1 MRYKLF
7 ASLFAIV
14 LSTAFISCSSDDNGE
29 SPKAVEKS
37 NVSGN
42 IEKGPFVQGS
52 KVTLYELEANLSQTG
67 KSFKTQTN
75 SDLGA
80 FTFDSPI
87 QLNSQFVEL
96 ETSGYFYNEVK
107 GELST
112 SQITLN
118 ALSNVANRSSVNVN
132 LITHLEYG
140 RVKKLVRDGM
150 DFTAAKKQAE
160 KELLACFAITDE
172 ISVPEGVSITDNNKN
187 SAILLAIST
196 VMLYNRSEAE
206 FTEFISKF
214 STDFADNGQIDNMTI
229 REDIKKGQED
239 AHPSKVIESMK
250 EFYSQKGVDIQCDD
264 FSMFIDFN
272 GDGVIDESDKEG
284 LNEEPNNEVVSDD
297 FFNTK
302 EQVYAVL
309 NGCYAALQQ
318 FVNSQLQLEYIRT
331 QKVAESAP
339 WWNASLSSAQIT
351 PGSPIVSAAY
361 TNAYKTI
368 NLANML
374 LEHKNDILGKI
385 HDFYPMSE
393 GEAIFAQAEM
403 IRAYAYYNLT
413 VLWGGV
419 PLVTNSYSVDDIMS
433 GTVNLVQA
441 TPNGILR
448 FVKEEINIALSYLP
462 DEYDSAIKNK
472 CYINRDAA
480 RMLLAEVIV
489 TLEESQNINAYYELL
504 NIYDAKY
511 DAAISDANTVYNGDI
526 TNAKAVIFALSLEGR
541 NQPIYTRKHY
551 DLLVKES
558 QGKTE
563 SLTSEWKESLCTEY
577 GYWAALKRLGIAQSV
592 TGCQEYELLM
602 PFPSRELMYNSNL
615 RQNPGY

>member
-29 SPKAVEKS
+29 SPKTVEKS

-80 FTFDSPI
+80 FAFDSPI

-118 ALSNVANRSSVNVN
+118 ALSNVANRNSVNVN

-140 RVKKLVRDGM
+140 RVKRLVRDGM
-150 DFTAAKKQAE
+150 DFTSAKKQAE

-214 STDFADNGQIDNMTI
+214 STDFADNGQINNSTI
-229 REDIKKGQED
+229 RDDIKKGQED
-239 AHPSKVIESMK
+239 AHPSKVIERMK
-250 EFYSQKGVDIQCDD
+250 EFYFQKGVDIQCDD
-264 FSMFIDFN
+264 FSKFIDFN

-284 LNEEPNNEVVSDD
+284 LNEEPNNVVIVDE

-302 EQVYAVL
+302 EQVYTVL

-318 FVNSQLQLEYIRT
+318 FVNSQLQLEFIRT
-331 QKVAESAP
+331 KRTVESAP

-351 PGSPIVSAAY
+351 PDSPLVSAAY

-374 LEHKNDILGKI
+374 LEHKNDILGRI
-385 HDFYPMSE
+385 DNFYPKSE

-403 IRAYAYYNLT
+403 IRAFTYYNLT

-419 PLVTNSYSVDDIMS
+419 PLVTKSFSVDDIMS

-441 TPNGILR
+441 NPNDILR
-448 FVKEEINIALSYLP
+448 FVKEDINKALNYLP

-480 RMLLAEVIV
+480 RLLLAEVIV
-489 TLEESQNINAYYELL
+489 TLESPNINAYYELS

-511 DAAISDANTVYNGDI
+511 DATISDANTVYNGDI

-551 DLLVKES
+551 DLLIKES
-558 QGKTE
+558 QGETE
-563 SLTSEWKESLCTEY
+563 SLASEWKESLCTEY
-577 GYWAALKRLGIAQSV
+577 GYWAALKRQGIAQSV
-592 TGCQEYELLM
+592 TGCQDYELLM
-602 PFPSRELMYNSNL
+602 PFPSSELMYNPNL

>member
-29 SPKAVEKS
+29 SPKTVEKS

-80 FTFDSPI
+80 FAFDSPI

-118 ALSNVANRSSVNVN
+118 ALSNVANRNSVNVN

-140 RVKKLVRDGM
+140 RVKRLVRDGM
-150 DFTAAKKQAE
+150 DFTSAKKQAE

-214 STDFADNGQIDNMTI
+214 STDFADNGQINNSTI
-229 REDIKKGQED
+229 RDDIKKGQED
-239 AHPSKVIESMK
+239 AHPSKVIERMK
-250 EFYSQKGVDIQCDD
+250 EFYFQKGVDIQCDD
-264 FSMFIDFN
+264 FSKFIDFN

-284 LNEEPNNEVVSDD
+284 LNEEPNNVVIVDE

-302 EQVYAVL
+302 EQVYTVL
-309 NGCYAALQQ
+309 NGCYGALQQ
-318 FVNSQLQLEYIRT
+318 FVNSQLQLEFIRT
-331 QKVAESAP
+331 KRTVESAP

-351 PGSPIVSAAY
+351 PGSPSVSAAY

-374 LEHKNDILGKI
+374 LEHKNDILGGI
-385 HDFYPMSE
+385 DNFYPMSE

-403 IRAYAYYNLT
+403 IRAFTYYNLT

-419 PLVTNSYSVDDIMS
+419 PLVTKSYSVDDIMI
-433 GTVNLVQA
+433 NLVQA
-441 TPNGILR
+441 NPNDILR
-448 FVKEEINIALSYLP
+448 FVKEDINKALNYLP

-480 RMLLAEVIV
+480 RLLLAEVIV
-489 TLEESQNINAYYELL
+489 TLESPNINAYYELS

-511 DAAISDANTVYNGDI
+511 DATISDANTVYNGDI

-551 DLLVKES
+551 DLLTKES
-558 QGKTE
+558 QGETE
-563 SLTSEWKESLCTEY
+563 SLASEWKESLCTEY
-577 GYWAALKRLGIAQSV
+577 GYWAALKRQGIAQSV
-592 TGCQEYELLM
+592 TGCQDYELLM
-602 PFPSRELMYNSNL
+602 PFPSSELMYNPNL

>member
-1 MRYKLF
+1 MKYKLF
-7 ASLFAIV
+7 ASLFAFI
-14 LSTAFISCSSDDNGE
+14 LSAAFISCSSDDNGE
-29 SPKAVEKS
+29 TPKVVEKS

-67 KSFKTQTN
+67 KSFKTQTS

-80 FTFDSPI
+80 FIFDSPI
-87 QLNSQFVEL
+87 QLNSQYVEL

-118 ALSNVANRSSVNVN
+118 ALSNVANRNSVNVN
-132 LITHLEYG
+132 LITHLEFG
-140 RVKKLVRDGM
+140 RVKNLVREGK
-150 DFTAAKKQAE
+150 DFTSAKKQAE

-172 ISVPEGVSITDNNKN
+172 ITVPEGVSITDNNKS

-214 STDFADNGQIDNMTI
+214 STDFADNGIIDNAVI
-229 REDIKKGQED
+229 REDIKKGQKD
-239 AHPSKVIESMK
+239 AHPSKVIERMK
-250 EFYSQKGVDIQCDD
+250 EFYFQKGVDIQCDD
-264 FSMFIDFN
+264 FSKFIDFN

-284 LNEEPNNEVVSDD
+284 LNEEPNNEVVVDE

-302 EQVYAVL
+302 EQVYTVL

-318 FVNSQLQLEYIRT
+318 FVNSQLQLEFIRT
-331 QKVAESAP
+331 KRTVESAP

-351 PGSPIVSAAY
+351 PGSPLVSAAY

-385 HDFYPMSE
+385 HDFYPKSE

-403 IRAYAYYNLT
+403 IRAFTYYNLT

-419 PLVTNSYSVDDIMS
+419 PLVKNSYSVDDIIS

-441 TPNGILR
+441 YPNDILR
-448 FVKEEINIALSYLP
+448 FVKEDINKALNYLP

-480 RMLLAEVIV
+480 RLLLAEVIV
-489 TLEESQNINAYYELL
+489 TLESPNINAYYELS

-526 TNAKAVIFALSLEGR
+526 TNAKAVIFALALEGR
-541 NQPIYTRKHY
+541 YQPIYTRKHY
-551 DLLVKES
+551 DLLIKES
-558 QGKTE
+558 QGETE
-563 SLTSEWKESLCTEY
+563 SLASEWKESLCTEY
-577 GYWAALKRLGIAQSV
+577 GYWAALKRQGIAQTV
-592 TGCQEYELLM
+592 TGCQDYELLM
-602 PFPSRELMYNSNL
+602 PFPSSELMYNPNL

>member
-1 MRYKLF
+1 MKYKHF
-7 ASLFAIV
+7 APLFAIV
-14 LSTAFISCSSDDNGE
+14 LSTAFFSCSSDDNGE
-29 SPKAVEKS
+29 SPKTVEKS
-37 NVSGN
+37 KVSGN

-67 KSFKTQTN
+67 MSFKTQTS

-118 ALSNVANRSSVNVN
+118 ALSNVANRNSVNVN

-150 DFTAAKKQAE
+150 DFTSAKKQAE
-160 KELLACFAITDE
+160 KELLTCFAITDE
-172 ISVPEGVSITDNNKN
+172 ISVPEAVSITDNNKN

-214 STDFADNGQIDNMTI
+214 STDFADNGLIDNATI
-229 REDIKKGQED
+229 REDIKKGQENS
-239 AHPSKVIESMK
+239 HPSEVIERMK
-250 EFYSQKGVDIQCDD
+250 EFYANKGVTIQCDD
-264 FSMFIDFN
+264 FSKYIDFN
-272 GDGVIDESDKEG
+272 GDGVIDESDKE
-284 LNEEPNNEVVSDD
+284 EPNNEVVIDD

-302 EQVYAVL
+302 EQVYTVL

-318 FVNSQLQLEYIRT
+318 FVNSQLQLEFIRT
-331 QKVAESAP
+331 KRTVESAP

-351 PGSPIVSAAY
+351 PGSSLVSAAF

-385 HDFYPMSE
+385 HDFYPKSE

-403 IRAYAYYNLT
+403 IRAFAYYNLT

-419 PLVTNSYSVDDIMS
+419 PLVTKSYSVDDIMS

-441 TPNGILR
+441 NPNDILR
-448 FVKEEINIALSYLP
+448 FVKEDINRALNYLP
-462 DEYDSAIKNK
+462 DEYDSAVKNK

-489 TLEESQNINAYYELL
+489 TLESPNVNAYYELS

-511 DAAISDANTVYNGDI
+511 DATISDASTVYNGDI
-526 TNAKAVIFALSLEGR
+526 ANAQAVIFALASEGHY
-541 NQPIYTRKHY
+541 QPIYTRKHY
-551 DLLVKES
+551 DLLMKES
-558 QGKTE
+558 QGESE
-563 SLTSEWKESLCTEY
+563 SLASEWKESLCTEY

-592 TGCQEYELLM
+592 TGCQDYELLM
-602 PFPSRELMYNSNL
+602 PFPSGELMNNPNL